1 MASNEIDYNSEQ
13 YRRFFYNAEEFEN
26 FKKFLNGYNELKNID
41 RSPKQTCLE
50 KRGFTERKRLL
61 GETLGAGGYGKGNGI
76 EYSDRHKNAISER
89 NKIKGKGS
97 QSGGHTYFQPYFGK
111 PHETKN
117 RIVYNNFITLPDD
130 TTSIGGKID
139 IDKREESVLTKRY
152 NVENEYSSK
161 NQDALSDGNIHGKG
175 TGFDLDTQNGGGGYD
190 VASRTESLLQNKWLK
205 DDPYTKALVSEEY
218 LIQTEFPIETT
229 DATVEEQKTKSE
241 EEAHKE
247 QLKEIYGDN
256 WKEVWK
262 NEKKLQRE
270 KAKTAASELNQS
282 IETAITE
289 RELDKKT
296 QKQIRKTERAQYK
309 ALKKVEKAKRKAV
322 KTAAREIK
330 NQLNQLEK
338 T

>member
-139 IDKREESVLTKRY
+139 IDKREESILTKRY
-152 NVENEYSSK
+152 NVKNEYSSK

-205 DDPYTKALVSEEY
+205 DDPYTKMLVSEEY

-229 DATVEEQKTKSE
+229 DATVEEQG
-241 EEAHKE
+241 EEARYREKYGDDWKKVMKE
-247 QLKEIYGDN
+247 EKKKRKTAAKEAIETLKEEQNTIN
-256 WKEVWK
+256 ARIKT
-262 NEKKLQRE
+262 NEKKAKAQR
-270 KAKTAASELNQS
+270 
-282 IETAITE
+282 
-289 RELDKKT
+289 KK
-296 QKQIRKTERAQYK
+296 ERAHNKLIEENIKLMRKQDE
-309 ALKKVEKAKRKAV
+309 AL
-322 KTAAREIK
+322 ARAMK
-330 NQLNQLEK
+330 NQAK
-338 T
+338 STK